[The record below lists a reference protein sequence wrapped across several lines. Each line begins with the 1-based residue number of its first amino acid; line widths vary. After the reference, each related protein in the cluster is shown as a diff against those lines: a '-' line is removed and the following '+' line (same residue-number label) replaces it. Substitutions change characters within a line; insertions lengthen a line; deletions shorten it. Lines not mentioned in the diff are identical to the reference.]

1 MNEEFQ
7 LIIAALLH
15 DIGKLGYRAG
25 ELGAHEEIGKKFVE
39 SQEHA
44 LPHEIT
50 SLISMHHRHGIEN
63 LFGEEGYAPLKK
75 IIIADWLASS
85 ERIGLE
91 QTEEIKKIGLTP
103 IFSKISIFGEHS
115 PSKFYYSGQE
125 LILKNGS
132 EELFPHLENK
142 ISGKLQN
149 NFTYNWNSFKAKFER
164 ISDYKGNDQK
174 LFEFLYYLL
183 KSHFKF
189 LPSAAYKVEPDISL
203 FDHSKMVC
211 ALTIALHNYFKFN
224 SIAEEDANNSLN
236 LVGKIL
242 QELYRVGDD
251 YIEEI
256 EKDQLKKEVFEDL
269 KFFSLV
275 HGDFSGIQNF
285 IHSISSRYAMKT
297 LKGRSFFFGL
307 LTENF
312 ARYITQE
319 LELTEANII
328 YAGGG
333 HFFIISHYSSEL
345 DTKIKEFSI
354 KINKFFIELF
364 NSNLYLALDYIPLSI
379 KDLTKGIS
387 ESWKEIS
394 SKTSLKKKRK
404 FKDILEESGKDYF
417 SEIFGPIKGSA
428 TKLERCVVC
437 NSFTELENIETEG
450 EDKWCSTCKGFMQL
464 TVDLKRSKY
473 YGIIQNSN
481 EAYNKILNEIKNAVE
496 FAESAGA
503 NLKNSFSINNPSIL
517 KALGVKLSPIA
528 FPLNQLGNIVNTE
541 TLAERAAERTGFNKL
556 GILKMDVD
564 SLGKIFQKGLGD
576 NSTISRIS
584 TLSSSLSLFF
594 EGYVSIL
601 AKTKFPGSIYLIFS
615 GGDDLFA
622 IGSWDKII
630 EFSYKLYK
638 KFRRFTVFNPDITLS
653 GGIVIETAS
662 FPIIRASLAAEEE
675 LDKAKNFEP
684 FTGKVNTKN
693 RISLFGS
700 VLKWDWTLEKEV
712 EYREVIQKGED
723 IEKYERNKILEIM
736 KNDNSKQVDESI
748 FNWVNTKSEFELANI
763 LKDILVYLVKEK
775 GFSKSML
782 HKVGNSVRGMRSL
795 LEDSVAEGRI
805 KVPKLWRMKYYLRT
819 VLRSK
824 DPEVKLLSNF
834 IVQMLESIVKNNL
847 FELNSNLKI
856 KNVEFISVAVKWADY
871 LTRTIK

>member
-1 MNEEFQ
+1 MNKEFQ

-25 ELGAHEEIGKKFVE
+25 EPGAHEEIGRKFVE
-39 SQEHA
+39 SQEQI

-63 LFGEEGYAPLKK
+63 LFETEGYTILKK

-85 ERIGLE
+85 ERIGQK

-103 IFSKISIFGEHS
+103 IFSKISIFGGNQKKV
-115 PSKFYYSGQE
+115 SKFYYPGQE

-132 EELFPHLENK
+132 EEIFPHLENK
-142 ISGKLQN
+142 ISSKLQN
-149 NFTYNWNSFKAKFER
+149 NFTTNWNSFKAKFER
-164 ISDYKGNDQK
+164 ISDYKDNDQK
-174 LFEFLYYLL
+174 LFKFLYYLL

-211 ALTIALHNYFKFN
+211 ALSIALHNYFEFN
-224 SIAEEDANNSLN
+224 SIAQGDATNTLN
-236 LVGKIL
+236 LVGKVL
-242 QELYRVGDD
+242 QELYRVGDS

-256 EKDQLKKEVFEDL
+256 EKDQEKREIFEDL
-269 KFFSLV
+269 KLFSLI

-285 IHSISSRYAMKT
+285 IHSISSKYAMKT
-297 LKGRSFFFGL
+297 LKGRSFFFSL

-312 ARYITQE
+312 AHYIIQE

-364 NSNLYLALDYIPLSI
+364 NSNLYLAIDNIPLSI

-387 ESWKEIS
+387 ESWKEVS
-394 SKTSLKKKRK
+394 SKTSLKKNRK
-404 FKDILEESGKDYF
+404 FKDILEQSGKDYF
-417 SEIFGPIKGSA
+417 SEIFGPIKGAA

-437 NSFTELENIETEG
+437 NSFTELENIESEG
-450 EDKWCSTCKGFMQL
+450 EDKWCSTCKGFMKL
-464 TVDLKRSKY
+464 TGDLKRSKY
-473 YGIIQNSN
+473 YQIIQNSN
-481 EAYNKILNEIKNAVE
+481 EPYNKILNELNNAVG
-496 FAESAGA
+496 FSESAGGS
-503 NLKNSFSINNPSIL
+503 LKHSFSINNPSMPNT
-517 KALGVKLSPIA
+517 LGAKLFPIA
-528 FPLNQLGNIVNTE
+528 FPLELGNIVNTE

-556 GILKMDVD
+556 GILKMDID
-564 SLGKIFQKGLGD
+564 SLGKVFQKGLGD

-601 AKTKFPGSIYLIFS
+601 AQTEFPNSIYLIFS

-622 IGSWDKII
+622 IGSWDKVI
-630 EFSYKLYK
+630 EFSYKLYRN
-638 KFRRFTVFNPDITLS
+638 FRRFTVFNPDITLS
-653 GGIVIETAS
+653 AGIVIETAS
-662 FPIIRASLAAEEE
+662 FPIIRASVAAEEE
-675 LDKAKNFEP
+675 LDKAKNFEA
-684 FTGKVNTKN
+684 FTGKTNTKN

-700 VLKWDWTLEKEV
+700 VLKWDWTLDKEI
-712 EYREVIQKGED
+712 EYSKVIQKGED
-723 IEKYERNKILEIM
+723 IEKYERNQILEIM
-736 KNDNSKQVDESI
+736 KNDNSKQIDEAI
-748 FNWVNTKSEFELANI
+748 FNWVNSKSEFGLANI
-763 LKDILVYLVKEK
+763 LKDILVFLVKEK

-795 LEDSVAEGRI
+795 LEDSVSEGRI

-824 DPEVKLLSNF
+824 DAEVKLLSNF

-847 FELNSNLKI
+847 FEQDSNLKI

-871 LTRTIK
+871 LTRKS